1 MEIIYYIWVLAENVQ
16 KTNRMKKTLFFLFSI
31 FISCNSTNKIPNSEK
46 EKITSELD
54 SIFNIDQKYAGAPFE
69 YLIKKYEIKEA
80 WKIFEMKRDSICLD
94 NQIKIK
100 ELYSKYGYLGYDKVG
115 KEYSKKFWIT
125 IQHADNDI
133 KFQKRMLKELEK
145 EIQKNNAEKSN
156 YAMLEDRIAV
166 NLNQKQRF
174 GSQVTYNEEGQT
186 IPKNGLLDT
195 INIDSLRIEYNLPSF
210 KEYYNWMTTNHFE
223 MNKDYFIK
231 IGIKEPKLYK

>member
-1 MEIIYYIWVLAENVQ
+1 V
-16 KTNRMKKTLFFLFSI
+16 K
-31 FISCNSTNKIPNSEK
+31 ISNSEK

-54 SIFNIDQKYAGAPFE
+54 YIFNVDQKYAGAPFE
-69 YLIKKYEIKEA
+69 YLTKKYEIKEA
-80 WKIFEMKRDSICLD
+80 WNIFELKRDSVALD
-94 NQIKIK
+94 NQKKIK
-100 ELYSKYGYLGYDKVG
+100 KLYSKYGYLGYDKIG

-133 KFQKRMLKELEK
+133 KFQQKMLRELDT
-145 EIQKNNAEKSN
+145 EIKKNNAEKSN

-174 GSQVTYNEEGQT
+174 GSQVTYNEMGQA

-195 INIDSLRIEYNLPSF
+195 INIDSLRIKYNLPPF

-223 MNKDYFIK
+223 MNKEYLLK